1 MLDDQEQIQVKCS
14 KNHLLVVGS
23 SARLRRMEQP
33 VFIMD
38 GVRLKETKLR
48 QENLLG
54 IVIQSNL
61 KWSAYIDAL
70 SVKLKLRLAGLMKL
84 KFVMFKSLKRNIV
97 QGIFNS
103 VLCYCLPLFGGC
115 SKADLDKLQALQNK
129 AVRIVLNLPPR
140 YNREQMFLEI
150 ERLSVRQLIAY
161 HTLVTIYRIRLT
173 KQPEYLSMLLSRDN
187 HNGHIVISNAQND
200 LLRSSFVFLGG
211 ILWNRLPRILR
222 NEEKLLKFKKELR
235 IWILDNI
242 PKFDG

>member
-70 SVKLKLRLAGLMKL
+70 SVKLKFRLAGLMKL
-84 KFVMFKSLKRNIV
+84 KFVMSKSLKRNIV

-103 VLCYCLPLFGGC
+103 VLCYCLP
-115 SKADLDKLQALQNK
+115 
-129 AVRIVLNLPPR
+129 
-140 YNREQMFLEI
+140 
-150 ERLSVRQLIAY
+150 
-161 HTLVTIYRIRLT
+161 
-173 KQPEYLSMLLSRDN
+173 
-187 HNGHIVISNAQND
+187 
-200 LLRSSFVFLGG
+200 
-211 ILWNRLPRILR
+211 
-222 NEEKLLKFKKELR
+222 
-235 IWILDNI
+235 
-242 PKFDG
+242 